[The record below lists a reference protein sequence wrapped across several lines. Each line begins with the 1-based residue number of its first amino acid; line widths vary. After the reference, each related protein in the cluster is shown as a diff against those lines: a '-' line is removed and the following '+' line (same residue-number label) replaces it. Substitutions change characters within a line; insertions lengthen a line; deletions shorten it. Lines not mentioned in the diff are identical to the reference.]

1 MEFNPEMKLQ
11 RIKSIDIF
19 RGLCM
24 IWIIL
29 THLIDW
35 WLNSDFDWLHSLLI
49 MIFDPIGASGL
60 LFISG
65 VSITL
70 SHRNRITQIKSE
82 NNVQHKRVRN
92 SYFMKG
98 FFILLIAIIYN
109 SLIAISLKDP
119 IWIWTW
125 FVLLTAAVSTF
136 LTWPL
141 LKTSKLLRLI
151 IGFIIWVANPFI
163 ISILLPFE
171 GTLSINGI
179 FFHSLYH
186 GIHQVPLLVF
196 FPFFLFGTVIGDIWF
211 DVFLR
216 DHNEKEKKKIFGSKY
231 LAPTIVI
238 GALFIVFGVLF
249 KFPNFLSRESL
260 SWVIYSLGVNIILIS
275 IILSIEIFDIIK
287 TKKSYKLLFYFSYYS
302 LTIFLAHNLLH
313 FLFLNQLNPVD
324 IWFFSAAAFV
334 FISIILRT
342 LYKKWQGKASIKVQ
356 IGKLSYKVVM
366 KLDETSNEKPNE

>member
-1 MEFNPEMKLQ
+1 MKLQ

-35 WLNSDFDWLHSLLI
+35 WLKSEFDWLHSLLI

-60 LFISG
+60 LLISG

-70 SHRNRITQIKSE
+70 SYRNRITQIKSE
-82 NNVQHKRVRN
+82 NSIQLKKVRN

-98 FFILLIAIIYN
+98 FFIFIIAIIYN

-119 IWIWTW
+119 VWIWTW

-141 LKTSKLLRLI
+141 LKTSKLLRII

-163 ISILLPFE
+163 ISLLLPFE

-179 FFHSLYH
+179 LFHALYH

-196 FPFFLFGTVIGDIWF
+196 FPFFLFGTVIGDILF
-211 DVFLR
+211 DVFR
-216 DHNEKEKKKIFGSKY
+216 IDQNEIEKKKIFGYKY
-231 LAPTIVI
+231 LIPSIVI
-238 GALFIVFGVLF
+238 GALFIIFGVLF
-249 KFPNFLSRESL
+249 KIPNFLSRESL
-260 SWVIYSLGVNIILIS
+260 SWVIYSLGVNIIIIS
-275 IILSIEIFDIIK
+275 TILSLEIFEIIK
-287 TKKSYKLLFYFSYYS
+287 TKRSFKLLFYFSYYS

-334 FISIILRT
+334 FISIILRI

-356 IGKLSYKVVM
+356 IGKLSYSVIM
-366 KLDETSNEKPNE
+366 KLDENSDKKSPE